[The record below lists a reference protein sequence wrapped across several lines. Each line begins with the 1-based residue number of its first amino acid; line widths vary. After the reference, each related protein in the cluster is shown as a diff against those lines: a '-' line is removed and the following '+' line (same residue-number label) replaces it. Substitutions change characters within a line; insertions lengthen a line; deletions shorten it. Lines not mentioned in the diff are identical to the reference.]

1 KAVIFC
7 KTIDLAFRVA
17 LYGWNIYPNGV
28 RRLDNV
34 RLWTSITSASY
45 NVRTLDLFQNN
56 EETST
61 IVATIAFSLGMNL
74 RNITDSINLGLP
86 SSLAALVQQNGRAG
100 RDLSSAAQGWTYIEG
115 SVLSNIRAELDQEK
129 AEILDKETTATVSKK
144 AAKAS
149 SKAKRQAL
157 SAEKIESNLRQTVV
171 AHIRGDC
178 LIAEVNAR
186 FGNPGVKSRCRC
198 VEAGRPFP
206 CSSCEPF
213 WNNPSPRR
221 MPDGFITPAVPAAVK
236 EAIVA
241 GPALPPPLSKAFR
254 TNASSWLSDFALRRW
269 ALKDDKD
276 TRQLPHRV
284 FWTGISVNHV
294 LDNFHLIRSQAA
306 QNELLSSWKY
316 LDADGDALFSLIQE
330 LNTRFDEHLKK
341 QKAKK
346 LQKAA
351 ETRARNKGENSM
363 LFSIHKLTKTTQ
375 NKNKRISNQR
385 KMLLQ
390 LRNHL

>member
-1 KAVIFC
+1 MRENAPTRGIKAVIFC

-144 AAKAS
+144 AAK
-149 SKAKRQAL
+149 
-157 SAEKIESNLRQTVV
+157 
-171 AHIRGDC
+171 
-178 LIAEVNAR
+178 
-186 FGNPGVKSRCRC
+186 
-198 VEAGRPFP
+198 
-206 CSSCEPF
+206 
-213 WNNPSPRR
+213 
-221 MPDGFITPAVPAAVK
+221 
-236 EAIVA
+236 
-241 GPALPPPLSKAFR
+241 
-254 TNASSWLSDFALRRW
+254 
-269 ALKDDKD
+269 
-276 TRQLPHRV
+276 
-284 FWTGISVNHV
+284 
-294 LDNFHLIRSQAA
+294 
-306 QNELLSSWKY
+306 
-316 LDADGDALFSLIQE
+316 
-330 LNTRFDEHLKK
+330 
-341 QKAKK
+341 
-346 LQKAA
+346 
-351 ETRARNKGENSM
+351 
-363 LFSIHKLTKTTQ
+363 
-375 NKNKRISNQR
+375 
-385 KMLLQ
+385 
-390 LRNHL
+390 